1 MGISD
6 NGAFNSNLANIASAN
21 YGPTAVAGQLNTAAN
36 TAVQTQQA
44 QAAGMQNQIT
54 KASMPLIMQALN
66 EAGADVSG
74 ANPGNPEA
82 GQGKQAPGTANAAN
96 ADQSGS
102 VDQFGTSGQ
111 LEDTIRNQN
120 FIQPYTQSEMQQL
133 TKWTSMAGLPGTAGD
148 MAKARLAALQTQRQA
163 RIDNQTA
170 SNQRNM
176 GNMYDSSAAVATAD
190 PNGESPGATFSAFK
204 AADPQDAG
212 VIQKEAT
219 DPITGKFDPVQADTL
234 ARDHSNR
241 LAAVSHLYSGRPTSM
256 NNGQLIDDKTA
267 QPVQGQKQLYTG
279 STATQLGED
288 RKWAQEPIP
297 TTMTDGS
304 TENQPRWKAP
314 KEQGGFGG
322 SVTPDQYALQQ
333 DQARR
338 KLATAGTPSADA
350 GGPQVAPPTPA
361 AAKPQ
366 PAVGT
371 KLAAI
376 RGAPP
381 AAAPAP
387 GSAPGAAAPVAG
399 ATTGQAQQPQ
409 SGVTDLATANPN
421 PLPKGA
427 PKVGPAPPAQD
438 MENWKKYNDVAR
450 EKDATAGAA
459 LSAANSSIQG
469 ANNAQIALKAGA
481 WTGPLSGKA
490 QVLGTLLG
498 NGPTVQ
504 TVLGNAS
511 SRSVLEKVLGVDA
524 VMDIEN
530 AGKGTGGIRLG
541 SQVLSAAINKLAASP
556 QMTPDAIMT
565 MTNAVKANAN
575 YDRQKYGP
583 DYAAYKKAGG
593 DVNVYEQAYS
603 NKFPNRTQINSA
615 TLTGASTTAPKYS
628 DAQIAA
634 YAQAHGMSIP
644 NVKTHLGM
652 TQ

>member
-1 MGISD
+1 
-6 NGAFNSNLANIASAN
+6 
-21 YGPTAVAGQLNTAAN
+21 
-36 TAVQTQQA
+36 
-44 QAAGMQNQIT
+44 
-54 KASMPLIMQALN
+54 
-66 EAGADVSG
+66 
-74 ANPGNPEA
+74 
-82 GQGKQAPGTANAAN
+82 
-96 ADQSGS
+96 
-102 VDQFGTSGQ
+102 
-111 LEDTIRNQN
+111 
-120 FIQPYTQSEMQQL
+120 
-133 TKWTSMAGLPGTAGD
+133 
-148 MAKARLAALQTQRQA
+148 
-163 RIDNQTA
+163 
-170 SNQRNM
+170 
-176 GNMYDSSAAVATAD
+176 
-190 PNGESPGATFSAFK
+190 
-204 AADPQDAG
+204 
-212 VIQKEAT
+212 
-219 DPITGKFDPVQADTL
+219 
-234 ARDHSNR
+234 
-241 LAAVSHLYSGRPTSM
+241 
-256 NNGQLIDDKTA
+256 
-267 QPVQGQKQLYTG
+267 
-279 STATQLGED
+279 
-288 RKWAQEPIP
+288 
-297 TTMTDGS
+297 
-304 TENQPRWKAP
+304 
-314 KEQGGFGG
+314 
-322 SVTPDQYALQQ
+322 
-333 DQARR
+333 
-338 KLATAGTPSADA
+338 
-350 GGPQVAPPTPA
+350 
-361 AAKPQ
+361 
-366 PAVGT
+366 
-371 KLAAI
+371 
-376 RGAPP
+376 
-381 AAAPAP
+381 
-387 GSAPGAAAPVAG
+387 
-399 ATTGQAQQPQ
+399 
-409 SGVTDLATANPN
+409 
-421 PLPKGA
+421 
-427 PKVGPAPPAQD
+427 

>member
-6 NGAFNSNLANIASAN
+6 NSAFSSSMANIAAAQ
-21 YGPTAVAGQLNTAAN
+21 YGPTATTNQANVQAN
-36 TAVQTQQA
+36 TALTGQQTQQA
-44 QAAGMQNQIT
+44 AIQTQLQ
-54 KASMPLIMQALN
+54 KASMPLIMQAVN
-66 EAGADVSG
+66 EATADSSS
-74 ANPGNPEA
+74 ANAGNPAA
-82 GQGKQAPGTANAAN
+82 GQGKQAPGTANSAN
-96 ADQSGS
+96 ADQSGDNS
-102 VDQFGTSGQ
+102 SWYNGSN
-111 LEDTIRNQN
+111 LEDAVRNQN
-120 FIQPYTQSEMQQL
+120 FVQPFTQGELATLKSS
-133 TKWTSMAGLPGTAGD
+133 KAIGLLDPARGKALYD
-148 MAKARLAALQTQRQA
+148 MMMTQRTA

-170 SNQRNM
+170 NNQRNM
-176 GNMYDSSAAVATAD
+176 GNTYDTASSVATID
-190 PNGESPGATFSAFK
+190 PDGDSPGLTFK
-204 AADPQDAG
+204 AFAANDPKDAA
-212 VIQKEAT
+212 IITKEAT
-219 DPITGKFDPVQADTL
+219 DPTTGKFDPVMADTK
-234 ARDHSNR
+234 ARDYTSH
-241 LAAVSHLYSGRPTSM
+241 LAAVSHLYSGRPTKD
-256 NNGQLIDDKTA
+256 NNGQLVDEKTDQA
-267 QPVQGQKQLYTG
+267 VVGQKQLYTG
-279 STATQLGED
+279 STATQLGGD
-288 RKWAQEPIP
+288 RQWAQETIPI
-297 TTMTDGS
+297 TMTDGS

-314 KEQGGFGG
+314 KEQGGLGG
-322 SVTPDQYALQQ
+322 ITPDQYALQQ

-338 KLATAGTPSADA
+338 KLSSAGTPSGDA
-350 GGPQVAPPTPA
+350 GGAPVAPPAPQ

-381 AAAPAP
+381 ATAPAP
-387 GSAPGAAAPVAG
+387 GVAPGAAAPVAG

-409 SGVTDLATANPN
+409 SGVTDLATQNPN

-427 PKVGPAPPAQD
+427 PKVGPAPPPQD
-438 MENWKKYNDVAR
+438 VENWKKYNDVVR

-481 WTGPLSGKA
+481 WTGPLSGRA

-498 NGPTVQ
+498 NGPAVQ

-556 QMTPDAIMT
+556 LMTSDAIMT

-593 DVNVYEQAYS
+593 DANVFERAY
-603 NKFPNRTQINSA
+603 NDKFPNQTVINKDTLAPTSA
-615 TLTGASTTAPKYS
+615 GSQKYS
-628 DAQIAA
+628 EAQVAA
-634 YAQAHGMSIP
+634 YAQTHGMSIP